1 MFINASRRRAIG
13 ICALSCLLATAAI
26 AEEPGGQVIGSFGE
40 QPLEL
45 SIAPDLSAATIVGT
59 YGDASLSGM
68 QTEGGEETVFLTL
81 MLSGELPEPEELM
94 LEIAFARDMGANWR
108 GDGESLALELS
119 DFSATDGIVSLSG
132 TVTGDV
138 KGGPFLETRPVTLS
152 FDVLLEQVY

>member
-1 MFINASRRRAIG
+1 MLIHPLMRRPVAV
-13 ICALSCLLATAAI
+13 CLAFCLLATAAV
-26 AEEPGGQVIGSFGE
+26 AEEPGGLVTGSFGE
-40 QPLEL
+40 LPLEL
-45 SIAPDLSAATIVGT
+45 SIAPDLSAATIIGT

-94 LEIAFARDMGANWR
+94 LEIAFARDLGANWR
-108 GDGESLALELS
+108 GDGDSLTLKLA
-119 DFSATDGIVSLSG
+119 DFSATNGMVSLSG

-152 FDVLLEQVY
+152 FDARLEQVN

>member
-1 MFINASRRRAIG
+1 MFMNASMRRAIG

-45 SIAPDLSAATIVGT
+45 SISPDLSAATIIGS
-59 YGDASLSGM
+59 YGDAFLSGV
-68 QTEGGEETVFLTL
+68 QTEGDQETVFISL
-81 MLSGELPEPEELM
+81 MLSGELPDPEELT

-108 GDGESLALELS
+108 GDRDGLTLELA
-119 DFSATDGIVSLSG
+119 DFSVSDGIVSLSG
-132 TVTGDV
+132 TVTGEV

-152 FDVLLEQVY
+152 FDARLEQVN

>member
-1 MFINASRRRAIG
+1 MFINASMRRAMG

-26 AEEPGGQVIGSFGE
+26 AEEPGGQIIGSFGE
-40 QPLEL
+40 LPLEL
-45 SIAPDLSAATIVGT
+45 SIAPDLSAATIIGT

-68 QTEGGEETVFLTL
+68 QTEGDQETVFISL

-94 LEIAFARDMGANWR
+94 LEIALARDMGANWR
-108 GDGESLALELS
+108 GDGETLALELS
-119 DFSATDGIVSLSG
+119 DFTVADGMVSLSG

-152 FDVLLEQVY
+152 FNARLEQVN